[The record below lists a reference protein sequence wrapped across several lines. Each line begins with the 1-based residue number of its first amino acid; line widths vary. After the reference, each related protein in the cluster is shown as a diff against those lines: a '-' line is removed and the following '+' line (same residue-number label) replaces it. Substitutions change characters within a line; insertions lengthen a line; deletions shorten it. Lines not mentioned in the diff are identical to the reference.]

1 MEGVVT
7 AGFGVCCFMPFLKGG
22 QQAGPRFR
30 NNMVNW
36 DRKISHPKRLRTQA
50 VPMAASSLPSSSPPP
65 PISA

>member
-1 MEGVVT
+1 MERVVA

-36 DRKISHPKRLRTQA
+36 
-50 VPMAASSLPSSSPPP
+50 ASPAFLMMY
-65 PISA
+65 SAYKLNKQGDNIQP